1 MGIFEPS
8 LLLAIFPYLFIGI
21 FPIFGLILV
30 TKWVISDLRG
40 KSDLGQL
47 GTMEGKQTNSYTM
60 NKMAMSKSKY

>member
-8 LLLAIFPYLFIGI
+8 LFLAIFPYLFIGI

-40 KSDLGQL
+40 NRFFWTTQYNGR
-47 GTMEGKQTNSYTM
+47 QTDEFIYSGI
-60 NKMAMSKSKY
+60 KWQ

>member
-8 LLLAIFPYLFIGI
+8 LFLAIFPYLFIGI

-40 KSDLGQL
+40 NRSFGQL
-47 GTMEGKQTNSYTM
+47 STTEGKQTNSY
-60 NKMAMSKSKY
+60 ARE